1 MMKYKGYEAKVE
13 FDDVDDVFH
22 GEVLGLRDVI
32 AFEGTTVNELHEAFR
47 GSVDDYLQFCEQ
59 RGESPEKPVSGRFV
73 VRVDPALHRKL
84 ANQAAARGLSLNKL
98 ITDLLSRNTA

>member
-1 MMKYKGYEAKVE
+1 MKYKGYEAKVE